1 MRYMTTST
9 ELCRAKI
16 CCMFLIYR
24 VHERYEIAR
33 DDAHRK
39 RCNVLPLHEWEIS
52 FHHRVSAGSTDTTSS
67 FPFSEWRR
75 SFRPHC
81 LVNVRKGFGRNRFIE
96 PRVEMV
102 GLSLRPCVHPAPSIS
117 NASKRR
123 LLDTY
128 GFEQKLI
135 I

>member
-1 MRYMTTST
+1 MTTST

-16 CCMFLIYR
+16 CCMFMIHR
-24 VHERYEIAR
+24 VHKRYVKAR
-33 DDAHRK
+33 DDAHRN
-39 RCNVLPLHEWEIS
+39 RCNVLPLHDREIR
-52 FHHRVSAGSTDTTSS
+52 FHHRVSAGSTDITGS

-81 LVNVRKGFGRNRFIE
+81 LVDVMKGFGRNRFIE

-102 GLSLRPCVHPAPSIS
+102 GLSFRPCVHPAPSIS
-117 NASKRR
+117 NASERR
-123 LLDTY
+123 FPYTY
-128 GFEQKLI
+128 GLKQKLI